1 MITLFPVENL
11 LKNQPLILR
20 KRALIRV
27 ANYFFLTRA
36 ACGELDNKINVLMN
50 KTLNFTTPKLY
61 NLLYVD
67 FKIS

>member
-1 MITLFPVENL
+1 ML
-11 LKNQPLILR
+11 
-20 KRALIRV
+20 
-27 ANYFFLTRA
+27 
-36 ACGELDNKINVLMN
+36 INVLMN